1 MKKKIS
7 ILLFSLLSILLFP
20 NIAKADL
27 SCDVTYQI
35 YKDDCATLNL
45 NGATYGM
52 NTYSVSNY
60 PSVKAYCIDPVR
72 KSGTGSAGCVRRI
85 DPSSSANGLTYQ
97 AYDVAVTKAYQM
109 LTERGRNTTSR
120 DDRVLGEVVFRWI
133 GYKYG
138 VMNTSSAFNDTN
150 ICDSDNRVSAST
162 ILSIFNPIYFNHY
175 WANSSYV
182 DRTIAQEIY
191 NTSIGVGDRIL
202 SGATYDSLV
211 SGGSI
216 WGDRYVVDSVT
227 QTTTGSNV
235 DQITVTLTLQNDVQN
250 VYWDEFTGGCDNTGV
265 VCTSTIVSHSG
276 NTITIQINV
285 EKRSGYNGQDYEVYV
300 QSSVYDTRSSSSNM
314 IIASPT
320 SWQQQMLLVSDSSS
334 GQAFIHGG
342 TKVYVDSTPGT
353 PEGGNHVCEII
364 DGQHYCNDG
373 QPCSEPE
380 YRKDCLDEPV
390 NCTPTVTMPGDCNN
404 FDVEDETT
412 GIISDINEVA
422 SSCNPNVNQVTQCV
436 LGHDDLT
443 SQSYESTL
451 DLSENPYCKVYCKE
465 SYQFNM
471 PTAKITRSGGY
482 FTLQTTINATRD
494 CYVASADNPTSGQG
508 IQQDKFINEIIQLQ
522 KDYIDA
528 YNSYLY
534 NQAGVNAWP
543 SVQESA
549 EFIGT
554 CERTTCGSWNGGGW
568 DEPTAACTAD
578 DDEKVYTYHFSYT
591 QVSAA
596 ETGSGFGR
604 SVAITGSQELTEES
618 EENTFGKKAVCA
630 HTPDGEEDRDCN
642 KCGED
647 GKKKAE
653 AQYNEY
659 VTNRDAAL
667 QRMTTIA
674 DQITTKIRQYNDCS
688 GAISNTN
695 ISALATT
702 SPTSGGWNNDMR
714 FDPVVTFNYNQD
726 YMNQMNGTFE
736 QISLEA
742 PHATNTVYCTGTIDS
757 QYNCLSGATTDL
769 NSTLRNINITVCD
782 TTSGCYSK
790 SVAIST
796 ANYVQK
802 SKSASATY
810 APNNEFSTYTQ
821 YGTIKLKHE
830 SCSGNDCLWSNLP
843 EDALPV
849 SLITQTGVFP
859 FVINYSNIGQSNSD
873 GSLGRLAGNSTSV
886 LTEYNDLDPSVR
898 CTSDTTG
905 SDYLKQDAGYVCHY
919 LTNCDG
925 EDHCQF
931 TCDDDNN
938 CEFTDVECTDDHCIL
953 TCKNCIFD
961 GESNNFSYRTITL
974 NNLNPN
980 SRSLG
985 FNWSNVKGQ
994 ATQRAIEEAGETIYE
1009 SPQYSYTLTPSNL
1022 SNIRE
1027 YNNEAG
1033 SYTNAYV
1040 PDEYST
1046 RLDGNASLYCQTM
1059 DYNGVSDGLT
1069 YNCRSRFLD
1078 LIESSGNE
1086 FATESYRITS
1096 DYEEGTN
1103 AFESFNSCSG
1113 GYGNGECEYIG
1124 PSWRIREAS

>member
-85 DPSSSANGLTYQ
+85 DPSSSVNGLTYQ

-150 ICDSDNRVSAST
+150 ICESDNRVSAST

-482 FTLQTTINATRD
+482 FTLQTTINAIRD
-494 CYVASADNPTSGQG
+494 CYVASSDNPTTGQG
-508 IQQDKFINEIIQLQ
+508 IDTAKFNADLTAA
-522 KDYIDA
+522 YRAVVDA
-528 YNSYLY
+528 YNQYAYYRDAAAVTATHESKSCPDYYTCSATADIYTKNWKGVLY
-534 NQAGVNAWP
+534 DYNGRALEYDGTPEDEDDWDV
-543 SVQESA
+543 VT
-549 EFIGT
+549 IGEYTYTGRYSSGSIT
-554 CERTTCGSWNGGGW
+554 CEPAEDIHHSDHCSASDG
-568 DEPTAACTAD
+568 DDPD
-578 DDEKVYTYHFSYT
+578 DDGEGDDVYHAGT
-591 QVSAA
+591 
-596 ETGSGFGR
+596 
-604 SVAITGSQELTEES
+604 
-618 EENTFGKKAVCA
+618 
-630 HTPDGEEDRDCN
+630 
-642 KCGED
+642 
-647 GKKKAE
+647 
-653 AQYNEY
+653 
-659 VTNRDAAL
+659 RDAAL
-667 QRMTTIA
+667 TTLENAA
-674 DQITTKIRQYNDCS
+674 DKLNTIIQQYNSCT
-688 GAISNTN
+688 GAIDN
-695 ISALATT
+695 SALDSISSSLTDILASSNDATSWT
-702 SPTSGGWNNDMR
+702 NDMR

-726 YMNQMNGTFE
+726 YMNQMSGTFE
-736 QISLEA
+736 QTSISG
-742 PHATNTVYCTGTIDS
+742 PSTTTTMYCTGGIDG
-757 QYNCLSGATTDL
+757 QYNCNNGGTSNLSSVVGTREITACGKT
-769 NSTLRNINITVCD
+769 SCSSIVINL
-782 TTSGCYSK
+782 SS
-790 SVAIST
+790 

-953 TCKNCIFD
+953 TCENCIFD

>member
-422 SSCNPNVNQVTQCV
+422 SSCNPDVNQVTQCV

-494 CYVASADNPTSGQG
+494 CYVASSDNPTTGQG
-508 IQQDKFINEIIQLQ
+508 IDQVKFSNDLAAAQQTLI
-522 KDYIDA
+522 
-528 YNSYLY
+528 
-534 NQAGVNAWP
+534 NAWNEY
-543 SVQESA
+543 SKWKTIVNIIDSSGESQFQVEHTCTGEGGCA
-549 EFIGT
+549 KWDWHDNGTWGCVEHNTCNGGTYYCYEYNWNYDIYNESGVFQSNGGSGSEESPGT
-554 CERTTCGSWNGGGW
+554 CSGWSSCSTTNGESLLSTFRENLSSAQSSLEG
-568 DEPTAACTAD
+568 AAGA
-578 DDEKVYTYHFSYT
+578 
-591 QVSAA
+591 
-596 ETGSGFGR
+596 
-604 SVAITGSQELTEES
+604 L
-618 EENTFGKKAVCA
+618 
-630 HTPDGEEDRDCN
+630 
-642 KCGED
+642 
-647 GKKKAE
+647 
-653 AQYNEY
+653 
-659 VTNRDAAL
+659 NR
-667 QRMTTIA
+667 I
-674 DQITTKIRQYNDCS
+674 IRQYNSCS
-688 GAISNTN
+688 GVIYNDAIDSIT
-695 ISALATT
+695 SALTT
-702 SPTSGGWNNDMR
+702 VSASSDGTSWDNDMR

-742 PHATNTVYCTGTIDS
+742 PHSTTTVYCAGSIDS
-757 QYNCLSGATTDL
+757 QYNCVNNHTA
-769 NSTLRNINITVCD
+769 STSVLYSSPRNIVVCNYDRCQTVQANI
-782 TTSGCYSK
+782 SS
-790 SVAIST
+790 

>member
-45 NGATYGM
+45 NGTTYGM

-150 ICDSDNRVSAST
+150 ICESDNRVSAST

-191 NTSIGVGDRIL
+191 NTSIGVGDKIL

-422 SSCNPNVNQVTQCV
+422 SSCNPDVNQVTQCV

-482 FTLQTTINATRD
+482 FTLQTTINAIRD
-494 CYVASADNPTSGQG
+494 CYVASSDNPTTGQG
-508 IQQDKFINEIIQLQ
+508 IDQVKFSNDLAAAQQTLI
-522 KDYIDA
+522 
-528 YNSYLY
+528 
-534 NQAGVNAWP
+534 NAWNEY
-543 SVQESA
+543 SKWKTIVNIIDSSGESQFQVEHTCTGEGGCA
-549 EFIGT
+549 KWDWHDNGTWGCVEHNTCNGGTYYGYEYNWNYDIYNESGVFQSNGGSGSEESPGT
-554 CERTTCGSWNGGGW
+554 CSGWSSCSTTNGESLLSTFRENLSSAQSSLEG
-568 DEPTAACTAD
+568 AAGA
-578 DDEKVYTYHFSYT
+578 
-591 QVSAA
+591 
-596 ETGSGFGR
+596 
-604 SVAITGSQELTEES
+604 L
-618 EENTFGKKAVCA
+618 
-630 HTPDGEEDRDCN
+630 
-642 KCGED
+642 
-647 GKKKAE
+647 
-653 AQYNEY
+653 
-659 VTNRDAAL
+659 NR
-667 QRMTTIA
+667 I
-674 DQITTKIRQYNDCS
+674 IRQYNSCS
-688 GAISNTN
+688 GVIYNDAIDSIT
-695 ISALATT
+695 SALTT
-702 SPTSGGWNNDMR
+702 VSASSDGTSWDNDMR

-742 PHATNTVYCTGTIDS
+742 PHSTTTVYCAGSIDS
-757 QYNCLSGATTDL
+757 QYNCVNNHTA
-769 NSTLRNINITVCD
+769 STSVLYSSPRNIVVCNYDRCQTVQANI
-782 TTSGCYSK
+782 SS
-790 SVAIST
+790 

>member
-7 ILLFSLLSILLFP
+7 ILLFVLIGILLFP
-20 NIAKADL
+20 NTANADL
-27 SCDVTYQI
+27 ACEGISYNI
-35 YKDDCATLNL
+35 YKDN
-45 NGATYGM
+45 NGRAYPINFGSFSYGM
-52 NTYSVSNY
+52 YTYAVRGYES
-60 PSVKAYCIDPVR
+60 SVKAYCIDPMKR
-72 KSGTGSAGCVRRI
+72 SGTGDAGCVRRI
-85 DPSSSANGLTYQ
+85 DPSSSANGVNVQ
-97 AYDVAVTKAYQM
+97 AYDVAATKAYQI
-109 LTERGRNTTSR
+109 LTQSGRNTISQV
-120 DDRVLGEVVFRWI
+120 DRVLGEVVFRWLNNH
-133 GYKYG
+133 YG
-138 VMNTSSAFNDTN
+138 LMSGSMGATINDGIYTTG
-150 ICDSDNRVSAST
+150 SQMRA
-162 ILSIFNPIYFNHY
+162 IFNPNNYNSY
-175 WANSSYV
+175 WVGSDYIDASYARDV
-182 DRTIAQEIY
+182 YNQAIA
-191 NTSIGVGDRIL
+191 VGDQIL
-202 SGATYDSLV
+202 NGATYEQLV
-211 SGGSI
+211 NNGSI
-216 WGDRYVVDSVT
+216 WGERYTYTAT
-227 QTTTGSNV
+227 QETTASNV
-235 DQITVTLTLQNDVQN
+235 DEIVVTLTLQNPGEVSVD
-250 VYWDEFTGGCDNTGV
+250 WSEFTGGCDNTGV
-265 VCTSTIVSHSG
+265 ICTSSIISQSG
-276 NTITIQINV
+276 NTITIRVTVNKQ
-285 EKRSGYNGQDYEVYV
+285 SGYNGQDYEVYV
-300 QSSVYDTRSSSSNM
+300 QTSATAQLLSSANM
-314 IIASPT
+314 IIASPGGGR
-320 SWQQQMLLVSDSSS
+320 QNMQLINDSSS
-334 GQAFIHGG
+334 SSGFLQGG

-353 PEGGNHVCEII
+353 PTGGNHVCEII

-404 FDVEDETT
+404 FDVEDEAT

-482 FTLQTTINATRD
+482 FTLQATINATRD
-494 CYVASADNPTSGQG
+494 CYVASSDNPTTGQG
-508 IQQDKFINEIIQLQ
+508 IDTAKFNADLTAA
-522 KDYIDA
+522 YHAVVDA
-528 YNSYLY
+528 YNEYAY
-534 NQAGVNAWP
+534 YRDAAAVNATY
-543 SVQESA
+543 ESRSCSDSYD
-549 EFIGT
+549 GPG
-554 CERTTCGSWNGGGW
+554 C
-568 DEPTAACTAD
+568 PCTAVIYTKNWKGILYDYNGRALEYDGTPEDEDDRDVVTIGEHTYTGRYSSGSISCIPAEDIHHSDRCSCSNGDNPD
-578 DDEKVYTYHFSYT
+578 DDGEGDDVYHAGT
-591 QVSAA
+591 
-596 ETGSGFGR
+596 
-604 SVAITGSQELTEES
+604 
-618 EENTFGKKAVCA
+618 
-630 HTPDGEEDRDCN
+630 
-642 KCGED
+642 
-647 GKKKAE
+647 
-653 AQYNEY
+653 
-659 VTNRDAAL
+659 RDAAL
-667 QRMTTIA
+667 TTLENAA
-674 DQITTKIRQYNDCS
+674 DKLNTIIQQYNSCT
-688 GAISNTN
+688 GAIDN
-695 ISALATT
+695 SALDSISSSLTDILASSNDATSWT
-702 SPTSGGWNNDMR
+702 NDMR

-726 YMNQMNGTFE
+726 YMNQMSGTFE
-736 QISLEA
+736 QTSISG
-742 PHATNTVYCTGTIDS
+742 PSTTTTMYCTGGIDG
-757 QYNCLSGATTDL
+757 QYNCNNGGTSNLPSVVSTREITACGKTSCSSIVINLS
-769 NSTLRNINITVCD
+769 S
-782 TTSGCYSK
+782 
-790 SVAIST
+790 